1 MTRITLFLLLA
12 LVAFALDQAT
22 KAAALYALDLHQPVP
37 IFPGFNLTLG
47 FNTGASFGMLSDLMA
62 DTPLIMAALTGLITL
77 GLAWLGLRA
86 GRAWE
91 TAGFALIVGG
101 SSGNIFDRL
110 RQGAVTDF
118 LDFYWRDW
126 HWPTFNGA
134 DIAIFLGVAAIL
146 LAGLSHKKETG
157 HA

>member
-1 MTRITLFLLLA
+1 MRIVLFLSLA
-12 LVAFALDQAT
+12 LVALGFDQIT
-22 KAAALYALDLHQPVP
+22 KAAALSALGLHQPVP
-37 IFPGFNLTLG
+37 VFPGFNLTLG
-47 FNTGASFGMLSDLMA
+47 FNTGASFGMLSGLMA
-62 DTPLIMAALTGLITL
+62 DTPLVMAAFTGLITL

-86 GRAWE
+86 TRTLEA
-91 TAGFALIVGG
+91 AGFALIVGG
-101 SSGNIFDRL
+101 SGGNIVDRL

-118 LDFYWRDW
+118 LDFYWRGW

-146 LAGLSHKKETG
+146 LASFSHKKETG